1 MKLRAAVLFVS
12 GVLSLAI
19 RAEDAPKTTVQ
30 FADPTPS
37 TIALRADR
45 PGSDEAHAKFT
56 LGTNYSGAADATL
69 CFQFQVQDDKG
80 MPVQLILDAAAR
92 TEKICFPE
100 KIEHTQI
107 STHTL
112 EISAKGVTRPLSGL
126 LIAEI
131 TQQEPKSRQPQTTP
145 KDQKAKEKKA
155 KEKPQGQNRKDQ
167 EQKDQKGPAISVI
180 TKPMRL
186 LPPVKSQ
193 LSPGLFWV
201 PFGIALACLVVASLL
216 VARFGLFARMGNTTW
231 DFSQSWASNLTVAG
245 TVLTALLGWA
255 GLAEYG
261 KYLSKN
267 SYLCLSV
274 LFAALVSLAP
284 AVYNFTRRSITVPVP
299 DPDDASNVSGVR
311 MEGYVFGFLLASFV
325 TVWAVLGQLFTIAF
339 VMAELVDLGPLPAS
353 AGAAFSGLIVVL
365 AVLLLVYVVVT
376 IYFTVKKQVI
386 HHQKW
391 LRLRK
396 AQATSQVQA
405 TAARTEMAA
414 PQVQAEVA
422 KAVAAID
429 QQKPAL
435 PKWPLL

>member
-1 MKLRAAVLFVS
+1 LKLAMVVFFVLCVPFAA
-12 GVLSLAI
+12 LAV
-19 RAEDAPKTTVQ
+19 DAPKTTIQ
-30 FADPTPS
+30 FVDSTQS
-37 TIALRADR
+37 TIALQTSPTVSGQA
-45 PGSDEAHAKFT
+45 EAKFT
-56 LGTNYSGAADATL
+56 PGINYSGAADATL

-80 MPVQLILDAAAR
+80 IPVQLVLDAAAQ

-100 KIEHTQI
+100 KIEHAQI
-107 STHTL
+107 RTHTL
-112 EISAKGVTRPLSGL
+112 EISAKNVTRPLTGL

-131 TQQEPKSRQPQTTP
+131 TQQEQKSQQPQTTP
-145 KDQKAKEKKA
+145 KDQKAKEQKA
-155 KEKPQGQNRKDQ
+155 KGKPQAQNQKDQ

-201 PFGIALACLVVASLL
+201 PFGIALACIVVASLL

-299 DPDDASNVSGVR
+299 DPDDANNVSGVR
-311 MEGYVFGFLLASFV
+311 IEGYVFGFLLASFV

-391 LRLRK
+391 LSLRK
-396 AQATSQVQA
+396 AEAASQVQA
-405 TAARTEMAA
+405 AAARTEMAA

-422 KAVAAID
+422 KAAAAID
-429 QQKPAL
+429 QQKPPL